1 LQFSLAHM
9 TTADPSAKRPSESEH
24 LIVAEDEEVTIEHHP
39 ENWIAFALFWV
50 LAFIVFLQFF
60 SRYVLNSSFAWTEE
74 IARYGLMLLAFVGG
88 AVVTRKRAQIAVE
101 LVSNVMKPGPARM
114 VLLATVDFVT
124 LGFLAL
130 LTYFSVTI
138 VERMQFQRMTV
149 FDLPMSLVYGG
160 ISIGCFMM
168 LARQALVV
176 WDNMRNGWR
185 KPHDVTQQI
194 SAD

>member
-1 LQFSLAHM
+1 M
-9 TTADPSAKRPSESEH
+9 TTTDPSARQPAKDEH
-24 LIVAEDEEVTIEHHP
+24 LIVAQDEEVTIEHHP
-39 ENWIAFALFWV
+39 ENWIAFVLFWA

-60 SRYVLNSSFAWTEE
+60 SRYVLNSSFSWTEE

-88 AVVTRKRAQIAVE
+88 AVVTRKRGQIAVE
-101 LVSNVMKPGPARM
+101 LVSNLMKPGPARA
-114 VLLATVDFVT
+114 VLLAAVDFIT

-138 VERMQFQRMTV
+138 VDRMQFQRMTV

-160 ISIGCFMM
+160 ISLGCFMM
-168 LARQALVV
+168 LARQILVV
-176 WDNMRNGWR
+176 WSNMRNGWR
-185 KPHDVTQQI
+185 RPHDVTQQI